1 MIYHLPNFLIF
12 NKFTS
17 IIKSMKQDIYHRD
30 YSKFNQER
38 FLEEVRLVDWEE
50 VLPDTEDVN

>member
-1 MIYHLPNFLIF
+1 
-12 NKFTS
+12 
-17 IIKSMKQDIYHRD
+17 MKQDIYHRD